1 MSETQLT
8 EDVRAA
14 LDKATTGLRAPGAA
28 AAGARSRGR
37 RRRAA
42 RGLLAVVPAVGA
54 IAGVAVA
61 VHGGGAAPARHAAA
75 APSPSV
81 TVQRAQTAAY
91 VTRQVEKVLGTA
103 DDYIIQTSATSG
115 AGQVTTS
122 YLDPVTG
129 TTRSVVS
136 GAGDNV
142 TYWIQTTVSGGEDH
156 WQTTY
161 VDYTNRTW
169 WTKTSH
175 SAALGSD
182 TSDDPALSAETTP
195 AQISKDLAQG
205 WLRVSVKGTVDGHP
219 AIELVYAGPLAG
231 KADAVHYWVDA
242 ASYQP
247 VRIDLPPFTA
257 ASSIAESW
265 LPKSAENVAQT
276 DKPQVPAGFRQVPP
290 SSEFN

>member
-1 MSETQLT
+1 MSETQLA
-8 EDVRAA
+8 EDVRTA
-14 LDKATTGLRAPGAA
+14 LDQATKGLRAPGAA
-28 AAGARSRGR
+28 AARSKGR

-54 IAGVAVA
+54 ITGVAVA
-61 VHGGGAAPARHAAA
+61 LHGGGAAPSRHAVAA
-75 APSPSV
+75 SSPAV
-81 TVQRAQTAAY
+81 KVQHAQTAAY

-103 DDYIIQTSATSG
+103 DDYIIQTSAASG

-129 TTRSVVS
+129 TARSVVS
-136 GAGDNV
+136 GAGDKV
-142 TYWIQTTVSGGEDH
+142 TYWIQTTVSGNEDH

-161 VDYTNRTW
+161 VDYTTRTW

-175 SAALGSD
+175 SAPLGSD
-182 TSDDPALSAETTP
+182 TSDDPVLSVETAP
-195 AQISKDLAQG
+195 AQIAKALAQG
-205 WLRVSVKGTVDGHP
+205 DLRVSVKATVNGHP
-219 AIELVYAGPLAG
+219 AIELVYAGSLAG

-265 LPKSAENVAQT
+265 IPKTAANVAQT

-290 SSEFN
+290 STEFH

>member
-1 MSETQLT
+1 MSESQLA

-14 LDKATTGLRAPGAA
+14 LDEATAGLRAPAA
-28 AAGARSRGR
+28 ATARSRGR

-54 IAGVAVA
+54 IAGVAIA
-61 VHGGGAAPARHAAA
+61 VHGGGTAQARHTVA
-75 APSPSV
+75 APSQSG
-81 TVQRAQTAAY
+81 TVHHAQTAAY
-91 VTRQVEKVLGTA
+91 ITRQVERVLGTA
-103 DDYIIQTSATSG
+103 DNYIIKTSTASG

-129 TTRSVVS
+129 TSRSVVS
-136 GAGDNV
+136 GSGDNV
-142 TYWIQTTVSGGEDH
+142 AYWIQTTASGNEDH

-175 SAALGSD
+175 SDPLGSD
-182 TSDDPALSAETTP
+182 TSDDPVLSIETTP
-195 AQISKDLAQG
+195 AQLAKALAAG
-205 WLRVSVKGTVDGHP
+205 DLRVSVKGDVNGHP
-219 AIELVYAGPLAG
+219 AVQLVYAGPLAA
-231 KADAVHYWVDA
+231 KASAVRYWVDA

-265 LPKSAENVAQT
+265 QLKTAANVAQT

-290 SSEFN
+290 STAFH